1 MFELVIIVHFATGT
15 SHEEIVERNIPS
27 YTRCIVKG
35 MQRLGRRL
43 GAPDIAFHC
52 EKQKEG

>member
-1 MFELVIIVHFATGT
+1 MFELVIIVHFATGA

-27 YTRCIVKG
+27 HIRCVLKG
-35 MQRLGRRL
+35 VQRLGRRL

-52 EKQKEG
+52 DKQKEG

>member
-1 MFELVIIVHFATGT
+1 MFELVIVVHFATGA